1 MSTLSR
7 WIKLAL
13 IILITSSLGWTNATA
28 QQSRQLYF
36 PETGHIVSGE
46 FLEAYERVA
55 APQLLYGYPI
65 TEMFKDP
72 STGYYIQYFEK
83 ARFELHMDAPA
94 ELRVKLTP
102 IGQFVYN
109 PGPALPKLES
119 SQGCNYFPETEFQ
132 VCYSFLEFFKKHGGV
147 AQFGYPISNFEDR
160 NGRVV
165 QYFQIASLEW
175 HPELPLGKQVIV
187 SDLGRRYFDVRGE
200 NPDLLKAVKPANFLP
215 RTILKLHVQ
224 AFPQNSVTALKG
236 QQTIFIVVQDQNL
249 FPVQGANVTLK
260 LATPQGS
267 EIQLPS
273 PAVTD
278 ENGITKISFAFNAK
292 TQGLAQVKVYVEYQN
307 MGASTITSY
316 RLWW

>member
-1 MSTLSR
+1 M
-7 WIKLAL
+7 
-13 IILITSSLGWTNATA
+13 TA
-28 QQSRQLYF
+28 QQSRQRYF

-46 FLEAYERVA
+46 FLEAYERA
-55 APQLLYGYPI
+55 DAPQLLYGYPI

-72 STGYYIQYFEK
+72 ATGYYIQYFEK

-102 IGQFVYN
+102 IGQFMYN
-109 PGPALPKLES
+109 AGPTLPKLKS
-119 SQGCNYFPETEFQ
+119 SQGCNYFPETGFQ
-132 VCYSFLEFFKKHGGV
+132 VCYSFLDFFKNHGGV

-165 QYFQIASLEW
+165 QFFQIASLEW
-175 HPELPLGKQVIV
+175 HPDLPPGNQVVV

-200 NPDLLKAVKPANFLP
+200 NPKLKKAVELDNFLP
-215 RTILKLHVQ
+215 RTILKLHVR
-224 AFPQNSVTALKG
+224 AFSQNSVTALKG
-236 QQTIFIVVQDQNL
+236 QQTIYIIVQDQNL
-249 FPVQGANVTLK
+249 LPVQGANVTLK
-260 LATPQGS
+260 LTTPQGS

-273 PAVTD
+273 PAATD

-307 MGASTITSY
+307 MDASTITSY